1 MRVSTST
8 EMCQQVLRQS
18 EDYYS
23 CKEAIDAIAWAG
35 FQAMD
40 INLHQFGAELDK
52 PNWREWAAEHREYAA
67 EKGLPIIQGHAHLY
81 GSFDFYEYTQEQIEY
96 HAGLICRDIEAAGI
110 FGVPWLVIHPDSYLD
125 ETWYSRKRSM
135 EKNVER
141 FKKYGE
147 VAAKHGVGIAIENMI
162 DKRSLRRFGAGTEDL
177 VELVDRLGDKK
188 LFGICWDTGHANLH
202 QMNQAK
208 ALHDI
213 GDRLKAV
220 HINDNLG
227 VFDHHLLP
235 FQGTVN
241 WKEVVGSLKDI
252 GFDGYFNYEIH
263 GFSRGFDPEFHHEA
277 MRFARQLA
285 EHLIT
290 L

>member
-1 MRVSTST
+1 MRVATST
-8 EMCQQVLRQS
+8 EICTGVLRQKGN
-18 EDYYS
+18 YCS
-23 CKEAIDAIAWAG
+23 CKEVIDAIARAG
-35 FQAMD
+35 FQALDM
-40 INLHQFGAELDK
+40 NLGQYEKELAQ
-52 PNWREWAAEHREYAA
+52 PNWREWAAEHREYVAK
-67 EKGLPIIQGHAHLY
+67 KGLPITQGHAHLY

-96 HAGLICRDIEAAGI
+96 HVGLILRDIEAAGI

-141 FKKYGE
+141 FKQYGE

-177 VELVDRLGDKK
+177 VELVDRLGDKE

-202 QMNQAK
+202 QINQSK
-208 ALHDI
+208 ALHDV
-213 GDRLKAV
+213 GSRLKAV

-227 VFDHHLLP
+227 VYDHHLLP
-235 FQGTVN
+235 YQGTVN
-241 WKEVVGSLKDI
+241 WKEVVEALKDI
-252 GFDGYFNYEIH
+252 GYQGDFTYEIH
-263 GFSRGFDPEFHHEA
+263 GFTMGFDLEFQQEA

>member
-1 MRVSTST
+1 MRISTST
-8 EMCQQVLRQS
+8 EMCEQVLRQT
-18 EDYYS
+18 ERYYS
-23 CKEAIDAIAWAG
+23 CKEAIDAIGWAG

-40 INLHQFGAELDK
+40 INLHQFGKELEQ
-52 PNWREWAAEHREYAA
+52 PNWREWAAEHRDYAIGN
-67 EKGLPIIQGHAHLY
+67 GLPVIQAHAHLY

-110 FGVPWLVIHPDSYLD
+110 FGAPWIVIHPDSYLD

-135 EKNVER
+135 EKNIER

-147 VAAKHGVGIAIENMI
+147 VAAKHGLGIAIENMI

-177 VELVDRLGDKK
+177 VELVDRLGDKN
-188 LFGICWDTGHANLH
+188 LFGVCWDTGHANLH

-208 ALHDI
+208 ALHEI
-213 GDRLKAV
+213 GERLKAV

-227 VFDHHLLP
+227 VYDHHLLP

-241 WKEVVGSLKDI
+241 WKEVIGALKDI
-252 GFDGYFNYEIH
+252 GYKGYFNYEIH
-263 GFSRGFDPEFHHEA
+263 GFARGFDPEFHHEA

-285 EHLIT
+285 EHLVT